1 MFTTKMC
8 YFSLILVHYALR
20 VTNHIMFV
28 SRKHKATIATDD
40 THTPKKQNA
49 TKKKKTPK
57 KKTPKKKKKTP
68 KKKKALAASSAPPGR
83 VVKKL
88 VDYLNE

>member
-1 MFTTKMC
+1 MC

-20 VTNHIMFV
+20 VTNYIMFV
-28 SRKHKATIATDD
+28 SRKRKATIDTDD

-49 TKKKKTPK
+49 TKKKKTP
-57 KKTPKKKKKTP
+57 KKKTP